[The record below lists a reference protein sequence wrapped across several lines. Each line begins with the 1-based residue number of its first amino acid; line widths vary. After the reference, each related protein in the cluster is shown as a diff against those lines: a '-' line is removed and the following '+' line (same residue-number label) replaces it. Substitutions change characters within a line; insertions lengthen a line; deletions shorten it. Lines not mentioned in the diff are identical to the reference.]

1 MAITTTWSVDNMTR
15 VDADGG
21 VIKVYWTCTASAPA
35 TGGEKPLSN
44 GSGGEM
50 AQEGGKNTFTY
61 DASSSD
67 FIAYADLK
75 ESDVLGWI
83 WEANKGLSTGG
94 PEDETA
100 DEYKARIEAERTA
113 KVQDQIDRNATQA
126 TGVPW

>member
-1 MAITTTWSVDNMTR
+1 MAINTTWSVTDMTR

-21 VIKVYWTCTASAPA
+21 VIKAYWTCTALSD
-35 TGGEKPLSN
+35 GE
-44 GSGGEM
+44 GGEM
-50 AQEGGKNTFTY
+50 AQENGKNIFTY

-83 WEANKGLSTGG
+83 YDANKVG
-94 PEDETA
+94 DETA
-100 DEYKARIEAERTA
+100 DEYKARIEADRTA
-113 KVQDQIDRNATQA
+113 YVQSKIDRNATQA